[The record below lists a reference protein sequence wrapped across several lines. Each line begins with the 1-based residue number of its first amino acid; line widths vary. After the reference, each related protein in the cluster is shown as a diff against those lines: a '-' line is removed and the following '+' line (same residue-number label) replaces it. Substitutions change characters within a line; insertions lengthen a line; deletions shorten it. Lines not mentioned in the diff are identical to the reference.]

1 MARIQYLHQHPDIA
15 AGLEKLIRDD
25 KVFKRLDLK
34 PEQMLW
40 RKRASTF
47 PSFISTI
54 VSQQISIKA
63 AAAIYKK
70 LHDRL
75 QGELTPDA
83 FLSLSDEDLRACG
96 LSFGKIKYGRG
107 IAHAILTKEFNPAR
121 LRHLSDEDVIAEIT
135 KLQGFGVW
143 SAQMFLIFGLA
154 RPDIWPVGDL
164 GIQIGAQYYLGL
176 EEKAD
181 LATLEK
187 LGRKWKGNR
196 TAASLILWHLSNNKI
211 RP

>member
-1 MARIQYLHQHPDIA
+1 MPRIHYLHQHPDIA
-15 AGLEKLIRDD
+15 SGLEKLVREDRI
-25 KVFKRLDLK
+25 FKKLDLK
-34 PEQMLW
+34 PDQMLW
-40 RKRASTF
+40 RKRSATF

-54 VSQQISIKA
+54 LGQQISIKA
-63 AAAIYKK
+63 AASIYKK

-107 IAHAILTKEFNPAR
+107 VAHAILTKEFNPAR
-121 LRHLSDEDVIAEIT
+121 LRHLSDEEVITEIT

-176 EEKAD
+176 DDKPDRE
-181 LATLEK
+181 TLEK
-187 LGRKWKGNR
+187 LGRRWKGNR